1 MKHAIEALET
11 KLETL
16 RHNEPI
22 HRAEGNVEQAVLDAL
37 TGIRAW
43 MDDDQVAELTVR
55 KYWESDKNGPQEYP
69 PGASIRIVALV
80 ENG

>member
-22 HRAEGNVEQAVLDAL
+22 HRAEGNVEQADLDAAIAADVVHAL
-37 TGIRAW
+37 TTLRTA
-43 MDDDQVAELTVR
+43 
-55 KYWESDKNGPQEYP
+55 SPQ
-69 PGASIRIVALV
+69 
-80 ENG
+80 